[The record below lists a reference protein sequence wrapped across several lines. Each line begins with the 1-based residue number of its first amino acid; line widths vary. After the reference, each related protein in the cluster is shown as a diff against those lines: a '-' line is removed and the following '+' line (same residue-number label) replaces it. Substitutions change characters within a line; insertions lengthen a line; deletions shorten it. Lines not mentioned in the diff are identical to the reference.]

1 MLWHGLCP
9 YLQTLGWAVISS
21 LFARSVIN
29 NEDKVLNIDNR
40 FPIGACCTFSIL
52 FYAKNKQMRQMLL
65 EELMG
70 LVQKGSQ

>member
-1 MLWHGLCP
+1 
-9 YLQTLGWAVISS
+9 